1 MCLRGFWGE
10 DLRRQALSLGLWIRT
25 EQRKNTRMGK
35 RNNWKEKRKKI
46 KETISKWE
54 IRFSEK
60 EEGWMKTW
68 NWQSFEL
75 PGTLSLVLTQAYDET
90 GTPCLCG
97 PPNPGISFK
106 GGWLVLGEGPRA
118 GAASDG
124 HLFYPISLFC
134 LSPKQ
139 FGVQSTFLADWCGLR
154 INMVRAP
161 GERCGW
167 VPESQMLFGL
177 RLAHGIN
184 ALESVNGAL
193 W

>member
-1 MCLRGFWGE
+1 
-10 DLRRQALSLGLWIRT
+10 
-25 EQRKNTRMGK
+25 MGK
-35 RNNWKEKRKKI
+35 RNNWKEKRKKR
-46 KETISKWE
+46 KEKTISKWE

-60 EEGWMKTW
+60 DEDWMKTW
-68 NWQSFEL
+68 NWQSFEP

-106 GGWLVLGEGPRA
+106 GGWLVLGEGQRA
-118 GAASDG
+118 CVASDG

-154 INMVRAP
+154 SNMDRAP

-167 VPESQMLFGL
+167 FPESQTLFGL

-184 ALESVNGAL
+184 ALERADGAL